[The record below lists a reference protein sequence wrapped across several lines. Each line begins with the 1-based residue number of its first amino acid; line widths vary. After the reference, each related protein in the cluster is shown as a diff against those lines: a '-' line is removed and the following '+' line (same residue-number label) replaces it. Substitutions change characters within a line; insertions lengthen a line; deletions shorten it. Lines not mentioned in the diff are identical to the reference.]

1 MDAKRPIADCI
12 GNDRVELSM
21 VRFATGMF
29 IEPLVT
35 RADTGRFSAF
45 SNATARLRPRYR
57 DGHALA
63 SGHGYRA

>member
-1 MDAKRPIADCI
+1 MDSKRPTADRI
-12 GNDRVELSM
+12 GKECDDFSTF
-21 VRFATGMF
+21 RFATGMF
-29 IEPLVT
+29 MGTAVT
-35 RADTGRFSAF
+35 RRNTEQFNAF